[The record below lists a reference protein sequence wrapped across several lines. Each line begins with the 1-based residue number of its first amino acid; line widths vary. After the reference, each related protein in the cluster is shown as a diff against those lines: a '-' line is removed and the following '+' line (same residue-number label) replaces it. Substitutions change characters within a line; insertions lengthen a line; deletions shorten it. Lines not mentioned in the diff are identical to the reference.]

1 MLGDDRQTEEFYFAC
16 QTELEEEAMFRTL
29 LLFVEDVRLNF
40 RIADAIDIVV
50 IATLLYSALVWFR
63 QTASRSILVGVS
75 VLAAVY
81 FLARV
86 LDMYLTS
93 LVFHTAFAVLLVMM
107 VVVFQEEIRRAFER
121 VASLGTLRQRR
132 LAFAFANEVD
142 VLVEAAFAL
151 AARRSGAL
159 IVLQGREP
167 LGRHLNGGIELSGC
181 ISKPLLYSI
190 FDPGSAG
197 HDGAVIVERDR
208 IAQFAAHLPI
218 SKNQKE
224 IRGHGTRHSAALG
237 LSECSDAIVIVVS
250 EERGAVSVAE
260 RGKLKE
266 MQTAADLGDRIER
279 FIEDRFPPKTEAAW
293 KQLTSHHAPLKLLAL
308 LLAAIAWFL
317 FAFNVEKMQ
326 ISYVVPIEYRNIPE
340 NAHIDEWAPA
350 EALVTLSGSE
360 REFRLFDRRLLRIS
374 VDLSDARNGT
384 ERIPITESNVTRPP
398 NINVDRIKPN
408 EIRVRLKSPP
418 IPED

>member
-1 MLGDDRQTEEFYFAC
+1 MLRTVLSFFEDLRQ
-16 QTELEEEAMFRTL
+16 
-29 LLFVEDVRLNF
+29 NF
-40 RIADAIDIVV
+40 RIADAIDIAV
-50 IATLLYSALVWFR
+50 IAVLLYSALVWFK
-63 QTASRSILVGVS
+63 QTASRSVLIGVS

-121 VASLGTLRQRR
+121 VAILGTLRQRR
-132 LAFAFANEVD
+132 LAFTFADEAD
-142 VLVEAAFAL
+142 ALVEAAFAL
-151 AARRSGAL
+151 AARKSGAL

-167 LGRHLNGGIELSGC
+167 LGRHLDGGIELSGC

-190 FDPGSAG
+190 FDPSSPG

-208 IAQFAAHLPI
+208 IEQFAAHLPI
-218 SKNQKE
+218 SKNHKE
-224 IRGHGTRHSAALG
+224 IHGRGTRHSAALG
-237 LSECSDAIVIVVS
+237 LSECSDAMIIVVS
-250 EERGAVSVAE
+250 EERGVVSVAE

-266 MQTAADLGDRIER
+266 MRTAADLKGRFER
-279 FIEDRFPPKTEAAW
+279 FFEDRFPVKTEAAW
-293 KQLTSHHAPLKLLAL
+293 KRLATHHARLKLLAL
-308 LLAAIAWFL
+308 FLAVVAWFL
-317 FAFNVEKMQ
+317 LASSIEKMQ

-350 EALVTLSGSE
+350 EAIVTLSGSE
-360 REFRLFDRRLLRIS
+360 RAFRLFDRRLLRIS
-374 VDLSDARNGT
+374 VDLSEARNGT
-384 ERIPITESNVTRPP
+384 EQISITEKNVTRPP
-398 NINVDRIKPN
+398 NVNVDRIKPN

-418 IPED
+418 SKGQPATTIPKG